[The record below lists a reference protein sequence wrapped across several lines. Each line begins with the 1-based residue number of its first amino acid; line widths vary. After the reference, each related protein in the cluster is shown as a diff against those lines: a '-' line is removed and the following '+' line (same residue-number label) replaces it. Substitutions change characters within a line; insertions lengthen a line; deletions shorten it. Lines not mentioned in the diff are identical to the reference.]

1 MGVPDLAQTT
11 HSYAPG
17 SRHQLL
23 VGFGLC
29 LLFGSWC
36 ATQYTA
42 YRLGFH
48 PDLGA
53 PALLLPV
60 DLEPYARF
68 GAAFCLGA
76 AVIILIVPTWRRF
89 SPALLLLG
97 GVILALVRWPAYG
110 PLHFYLWSYG
120 FREHPELTRI
130 LNEGR
135 IALAAGAFLALIAS
149 APLTGHGRMRRSS
162 GAFGTA
168 RWGTG
173 TRLVQNPEG
182 LELGRRLEDDEMM
195 RYTGDGHLITL
206 VPTGGGKGVSAV
218 IPALLH
224 YPGSILVPDVKPEL
238 YAVTARR
245 RREMG
250 QKVVCIDAWDVVG
263 GTDGLN
269 PMDLIDP
276 QSPDALDDAEIV
288 ADMLVTVGEQ
298 SARDRHWN
306 EEALAFLTGL
316 VLHVK
321 TTAPPELQNL
331 PYVRKLVMLPRGT
344 PEEPGAFEQML
355 SKMLRNYAIHDLI
368 ARRAAALT
376 QKAEAER
383 SGVISAAQSH
393 THFLDSPRMQ
403 RVLSRTTFDLGELK
417 TGRMTVYVVIPARRL
432 PRYNRLL
439 RLVVGSAFIRISAIP
454 GRPRQRTLVLLDEFT
469 QLKRLGPVEDAFRL
483 HRGYGVWFWLFVQD
497 LAAFEEVYPRTW
509 RSFLANAGV
518 LQAFGT
524 NDSYTAEELSKRAGE
539 TTVFV
544 ESENRSRGI
553 SQGRMDN
560 VQEGAGQTTS
570 EKGRRLIFAHEITTM
585 DPEEEMQLLFVQG
598 EDPHLARRIVYYED
612 PAYEGQYDPNPQ
624 YKEVAG

>member
-1 MGVPDLAQTT
+1 MGAPQLTQT
-11 HSYAPG
+11 SRAYAPG
-17 SRHQLL
+17 TGRIFL
-23 VGFGLC
+23 VTLGLC

-42 YRLGFH
+42 HRLGFR
-48 PDLGA
+48 PELGP
-53 PALLLPV
+53 PAYVLP
-60 DLEPYARF
+60 LELHLYVR
-68 GAAFCLGA
+68 AALSLCLGA
-76 AVIILIVPTWRRF
+76 AALVLLLPAARRLF
-89 SPALLLLG
+89 PALLMAAGVLHVFACWPVYGPIHFLLWSHAYGQQPEFAEALSG
-97 GVILALVRWPAYG
+97 GRLALALG
-110 PLHFYLWSYG
+110 SFAAM
-120 FREHPELTRI
+120 
-130 LNEGR
+130 
-135 IALAAGAFLALIAS
+135 IATTSLRGQN
-149 APLTGHGRMRRSS
+149 RMRRPS
-162 GAFGTA
+162 GSFGTA
-168 RWGTG
+168 KWGDG
-173 TRLVQNPEG
+173 ERLARNPDG
-182 LELGRRLEDDEMM
+182 VELGRRLEDGAVL
-195 RYTGDGHLITL
+195 RYVGDGHLITV
-206 VPTGGGKGVSAV
+206 VPTGGGKGISAV

-250 QKVVCIDAWDVVG
+250 QKVVCIDAWDEVG
-263 GTDGLN
+263 GTDGIN

-276 QSPDALDDAEIV
+276 ESPDALDDAEMV
-288 ADMLVTVGEQ
+288 ADMMVATGEQ
-298 SARDRHWN
+298 TPRDRHWN

-344 PEEPGAFEQML
+344 PEEPGRFEQML
-355 SKMLRNYAIHDLI
+355 AGMLKNPAIHELI
-368 ARRAAALT
+368 SRRAAALT

-403 RVLSRTTFDLGELK
+403 RVLARTTFDLSEMK
-417 TGRMTVYVVIPARRL
+417 TGRMTVFVVVPARRL

-439 RLVVGSAFIRISAIP
+439 RLVIGSAFTRISSIP
-454 GRPRQRTLVLLDEFT
+454 GRPRHRTLILLDEFT
-469 QLKRLGPVEDAFRL
+469 QLKRLSPVEEAFRL

-497 LAAFEEVYPRTW
+497 LAAFEEVYPKTW

-544 ESENRSRGI
+544 DSENRSRGV
-553 SQGRMDN
+553 SRGKMDN
-560 VQEGAGQTTS
+560 VQEGSGQTTS

-585 DPEEEMQLLFVQG
+585 NPEEEMQLLFVQG
-598 EDPHLARRIVYYED
+598 QDPLFSRRIIYYED
-612 PAYEGQYDPNPQ
+612 PTYHGQYDPNPQ
-624 YKEVAG
+624 YQEVST

>member
-1 MGVPDLAQTT
+1 MGAPRLALTAR
-11 HSYAPG
+11 SYSPG
-17 SRHQLL
+17 SRHLFL
-23 VGFGLC
+23 VGLGLC

-36 ATQYTA
+36 ATQLVA
-42 YRLGFH
+42 FRLGY
-48 PDLGA
+48 PPELGT
-53 PALLLPV
+53 PAYTLTPELFGF
-60 DLEPYARF
+60 AR
-68 GAAFCLGA
+68 AALSICLGA
-76 AVIILIVPTWRRF
+76 AVSLLFVPSWRRY
-89 SPALLLLG
+89 SPSLLLTA
-97 GVILALVRWPAYG
+97 GVLHVLLHAPVYG
-110 PLHFYLWSYG
+110 PIHFFLWG
-120 FREHPELTRI
+120 HALRQRPEVLDALADARV
-130 LNEGR
+130 
-135 IALAAGAFLALIAS
+135 ALAAGTFFALIAS
-149 APLTGHGRMRRSS
+149 TPLARHRQIRRAS

-168 RWGTG
+168 RWGEG
-173 TRLVQNPEG
+173 TRLVRNRDG
-182 LELGRRLEDDEMM
+182 LELGKRLKDGEVL
-195 RYTGDGHLITL
+195 RYAGDGHLITL

-250 QKVVCIDAWDVVG
+250 QKVVCIDGWDVVG

-276 QSPDALDDAEIV
+276 RSPDALDDAEIV
-288 ADMLVTVGEQ
+288 ADMMVTIGEQ
-298 SARDRHWN
+298 STRDRHWN

-331 PYVRKLVMLPRGT
+331 PYVRKLIMLPRGT

-355 SKMLRNYAIHDLI
+355 AEMLKNRAIHDLI
-368 ARRAAALT
+368 SRRAAALT

-393 THFLDSPRMQ
+393 THFLDSPRVK

-439 RLVVGSAFIRISAIP
+439 RLVIGSAFIRISSIP
-454 GRPRQRTLVLLDEFT
+454 GRPSHRTLVLLDEFT

-497 LAAFEEVYPRTW
+497 LAAFEEVYPKTW

-539 TTVFV
+539 TTIFV
-544 ESENRSRGI
+544 ESENRSTGVSR
-553 SQGRMDN
+553 GRMDN
-560 VQEGAGQTTS
+560 VQEGSGQTTS

-585 DPEEEMQLLFVQG
+585 DPGEELQLLFVQG

-624 YKEVAG
+624 YREVAG